1 MPSLLDTCG
10 PCIELVFDECSD
22 LVIAPTSGLAAN
34 TTYWWFVEDGQ
45 GNTWKHSATTDGA
58 GVLSIS
64 PDYLPEGLLMSWTGT
79 LTITIK
85 DDEHASVNTTL
96 TYGSTEYDCIIAT
109 FESATELTG
118 YYGS

>member
-10 PCIELVFDECSD
+10 GCIELVFDECTD
-22 LVIAPTSGLAAN
+22 LVIAPTSGLESD
-34 TTYWWFVEDGQ
+34 TTYWWFVEDQQ
-45 GNTWKHSATTDGA
+45 GNIWKHSATTDGA

-64 PDYLPEGLLMSWTGT
+64 PDYLPDGFLTEAIGAV
-79 LTITIK
+79 TITIK
-85 DDEHASVNTTL
+85 DDEHANVNTTL